1 MLAHGCARCA
11 PWEGQ
16 GAERCHRGRGCRGHP
31 GTSRRAG
38 ARVRKLTWAA
48 APRAARKGRVEAW
61 RATGRE
67 VAGRRAGGPGR
78 SSAGLGDRR
87 QPRAWG
93 AWADGQAAGGG
104 GQWSSP
110 GRLAASLGA
119 SSGPLGSR
127 TEGPRGL
134 GRAGAE
140 PGRGAQ
146 LRGFRGA
153 VWKAGRPTLV
163 VCHENRARRRWWPAS
178 SRGAGWGPLTES
190 RARPLSPRLGD
201 GPGAS
206 EALVTSRACGPGQP
220 RRGPS
225 GHGATRH
232 VAEDG
237 AAAA

>member
-1 MLAHGCARCA
+1 MTTWKRAECKCAGSRERSRGCPCHASPCAGPRVPGRVFSTEDRAPRFSRLPPGPLWGVGRRGKRSVSLPFAARVRGAGARAAWVLAHGCARCA

-127 TEGPRGL
+127 TEGPRAAGPGPCG
-134 GRAGAE
+134 GRAGA
-140 PGRGAQ
+140 G
-146 LRGFRGA
+146 
-153 VWKAGRPTLV
+153 
-163 VCHENRARRRWWPAS
+163 C
-178 SRGAGWGPLTES
+178 
-190 RARPLSPRLGD
+190 
-201 GPGAS
+201 
-206 EALVTSRACGPGQP
+206 
-220 RRGPS
+220 
-225 GHGATRH
+225 
-232 VAEDG
+232 
-237 AAAA
+237 AAPWA